1 MDDEFAAEK
10 QRLESCIKEKD
21 TCIYELTD
29 QLKERDEELKKT
41 RNLIILLIAYFSMKF
56 SVYFRRNFYMLDFI
70 KLNTFNF
77 EKNIK

>member
-29 QLKERDEELKKT
+29 LLKERDEQLNETSKI
-41 RNLIILLIAYFSMKF
+41 IILLI
-56 SVYFRRNFYMLDFI
+56 
-70 KLNTFNF
+70 T
-77 EKNIK
+77 